1 MPKPQ
6 KRDNDYYL
14 ERLEREHPTIHAD
27 YLAGKFPSALKAFE
41 AAGLKGRRTRLQ
53 ELKNAWQKSTP
64 GEQRDFLAWLGV
76 GAPAPSTPVS
86 GPPMAINGRL
96 EAWAVARIG
105 HIMASRRMK
114 MGQVLDE
121 LRFDRRNPALGLALN
136 QGSVIRDRMMLD
148 ALEKWLTANASV

>member
-27 YLAGKFPSALKAFE
+27 YLAGRFPSALKAFE

-76 GAPAPSTPVS
+76 RAPAPSTRVS

-96 EAWAVARIG
+96 EAWAVARID
-105 HIMASRRMK
+105 HIIAARRLK
-114 MGQVLDE
+114 MGTVMNE
-121 LRFDRRNPALGLALN
+121 LGFKAGNPALGLALN
-136 QGSVIRDRMMLD
+136 QGFLIRDGMMLD

>member
-14 ERLEREHPTIHAD
+14 DRLEREHPTIHAG
-27 YLAGKFPSALKAFE
+27 YLAGKYRSKLKAFE

-76 GAPAPSTPVS
+76 GLPAPSTPVS
-86 GPPMAINGRL
+86 GVPMAINGRL
-96 EAWAVARIG
+96 EAWAVARIL

-121 LRFDRRNPALGLALN
+121 LRFYRRNPALGLALN
-136 QGSVIRDRMMLD
+136 QGFVIRDRVMLD